1 MERIERMLK
10 ADLEIPDLT
19 AAGRRLLDEAERRGL
34 VDVSYAGVDSP
45 MGPLLVAVTPRG
57 LVRLAY
63 NSNERSDAVLQELA
77 DRVSPRIFESP
88 ARLDEVRRELDEY
101 FERKRIEFELPVD
114 WSLSRGFT
122 RKVLRATARIPY
134 GNVVTYKDVARR
146 AGNER
151 ASRAAGN
158 ALGANP
164 IPIVVPCHRVVHS
177 GGGLGGYTGGLER
190 KKVLLGIEGA
200 LNPG

>member
-10 ADLEIPDLT
+10 ADVEVPDLT

-34 VDVSYAGVDSP
+34 LDVSYARVDSP
-45 MGPLLVAVTPRG
+45 MGPLLAAVTPRG

-63 NSNERSDAVLQELA
+63 NSNDRTDAVLQELA
-77 DRVSPRIFESP
+77 HRVSPRIFESP
-88 ARLDEVRRELDEY
+88 ARLDQVRRELDEY
-101 FERKRIEFELPVD
+101 FERRRIGFELPLD

-134 GNVVTYKDVARR
+134 GNVITYKDVARR

-177 GGGLGGYTGGLER
+177 SGGLGGYTGGLER
-190 KKVLLGIEGA
+190 KKVLLSIEGA
-200 LNPG
+200 LQ